1 MKKIS
6 VFIGY
11 DSKEKIASTI
21 CKFSLEKNTT
31 IPLSIKFLKIKELRK
46 KKIYKRNND
55 PKSSTEFTFSRFLVP
70 YLSKYKGWAIFCD
83 CDFLW
88 LENLKELE
96 KKFNKKYA
104 VMCVKHNYKPRKNF
118 KFDNKKQY
126 IYPRK
131 NWSSLVLW
139 NNEHLSNKKLTLK
152 MINSKDGK
160 FLHRFGW
167 LKDNEIG
174 SIPYTWN
181 WLAGYY
187 KVKKNIKPKAIH
199 YTDGGPWHKGYENSE
214 LSDKWNNY
222 LKLYLKQNK
231 K

>member
-1 MKKIS
+1 MEKIN

-11 DSKEKIASTI
+11 DSNEKIASTI
-21 CKFSLEKNTT
+21 CKFSLKKNTT
-31 IPLSIKFLKIKELRK
+31 IPISIKLLKINELRK
-46 KKIYKRNND
+46 KKIYLRKND
-55 PKSSTEFTFSRFLVP
+55 KKSSTEFTFSRFLVP
-70 YLSKYKGWAIFCD
+70 YLSKYKGWSIFCD

-88 LENLKELE
+88 IGDLKELK

-131 NWSSLVLW
+131 NWSSMVIW

-152 MINSKDGK
+152 MINKEGGK
-160 FLHRFGW
+160 FLHRFAW

-174 SIPYTWN
+174 SIPHNWN
-181 WLAGYY
+181 WLVGYY
-187 KVKKNIKPKAIH
+187 KENKNNKPKAIH

-214 LSDKWNNY
+214 LSGKWKKY

>member
-1 MKKIS
+1 MKKLK

-21 CKFSLEKNTT
+21 CNFSLKKNTT
-31 IPLSIKFLKIKELRK
+31 IPISVNYLKINQLRK
-46 KKIYKRNND
+46 KKIYKRKND

-70 YLSKYKGWAIFCD
+70 YLSNFKGWSIFCD

-88 LENLKELE
+88 MGDLKDLQ
-96 KKFNKKYA
+96 KKFNRKYA
-104 VMCVKHNYKPRKNF
+104 VMCVKHDYKPNKNF
-118 KFDNKKQY
+118 KFDNKRQY
-126 IYPRK
+126 VYPRK
-131 NWSSLVLW
+131 NWSSMVIW

-152 MINSKDGK
+152 MINTKDGT

-167 LKDNEIG
+167 LKDEEIG
-174 SIPYTWN
+174 SVPYNWN

-187 KVKKNIKPKAIH
+187 KVKSNNKPKAIH
-199 YTDGGPWHKGYENSE
+199 YTDGGPWHKGYENKE
-214 LSDKWNNY
+214 LSDKWKRY
-222 LKLYLKQNK
+222 HKLYLRNNK